1 MTEISTHNPEG
12 ARAHARAQGGV
23 RIETMP
29 ILPPSAADEW
39 PNPIA
44 DSDAPIADSDKLWAE
59 TVAGGNYTALTLA
72 RGTVIELTDVAGDAC
87 AHVALYNAVQ
97 TDERLNA
104 ADTIKVQWQ
113 AYLTTGQQLLSD
125 RGRVLATI
133 VADTSAHHDTLAGTS
148 NLQRNTERYGDGS
161 PQGGTPAGRELLI
174 LAAAKVGL
182 TPRDLP
188 PTVSFFQG
196 LYAEPDGSL
205 TFTGSAGAGA
215 SVRLRAEL
223 PVILLVANVPHPLD
237 PRAEYVSTP
246 LRIRAWKGTT
256 AWGDEQPTDAAAGPE
271 AERAI
276 ANTVAYAR
284 LRGL

>member
-1 MTEISTHNPEG
+1 MSEISTHNPEG

-29 ILPPSAADEW
+29 ILPPSAAEEW
-39 PNPIA
+39 PEAVA
-44 DSDAPIADSDKLWAE
+44 DHDKLWAE

-87 AHVALYNAVQ
+87 AHVALFNAVQ
-97 TDERLNA
+97 TDERLNV

-148 NLQRNTERYGDGS
+148 NLQRNIERYGNGS

-196 LYAEPDGSL
+196 LFAEPDGSL

-223 PVILLVANVPHPLD
+223 PIILLVANVPHPLD

-246 LRIRAWKGTT
+246 LRIRAWRG
-256 AWGDEQPTDAAAGPE
+256 EPSMDAAAGPE
-271 AERAI
+271 AERAL

>member
-1 MTEISTHNPEG
+1 MTQIATNNPEG

-23 RIETMP
+23 LIDTMP
-29 ILPPSAADEW
+29 TLPPSAADHW
-39 PNPIA
+39 PEPV
-44 DSDAPIADSDKLWAE
+44 DDGDKLWAE
-59 TVAGGNYTALTLA
+59 TIAGGGYTSLTVA
-72 RGTVIELTDVAGDAC
+72 RGTTIELTDVDGDAC
-87 AHVALYNAVQ
+87 AHLALFNAVQ
-97 TDERLNA
+97 TDERLNV

-113 AYLTTGQQLLSD
+113 AYLTAGHQLLSD

-133 VADTSAHHDTLAGTS
+133 ISDSSARHDTLAGTS
-148 NLQRNTERYGDGS
+148 TRGRNTERYGDGS
-161 PQGGTPAGRELLI
+161 AHGGTPAGRELLI

-182 TPRDLP
+182 TPRDIP

-196 LYAEPDGSL
+196 VFAEPDGAL

-223 PVILLVANVPHPLD
+223 PLTLLIANVPHPLD
-237 PRAEYVSTP
+237 PREDYLSTP
-246 LRIRAWKGTT
+246 LRVRAWAGS
-256 AWGDEQPTDAAAGPE
+256 AAVDSSAAPPE
-271 AERAI
+271 AARAT